1 MCQLGKLAL
10 ISRISHHVALYWP
23 YTKQTK
29 QRTQH
34 ERLGKL
40 RNLER
45 FPLDR
50 ER

>member
-1 MCQLGKLAL
+1 MCQLGKLSTIACNRGQSL
-10 ISRISHHVALYWP
+10 AYWP
-23 YTKQTK
+23 HTKQTK

-45 FPLDR
+45 FPLGAK
-50 ER
+50 